1 MLRQELG
8 PRRPRIGPVVLLLAA
23 SAVAAALLWQVAT
36 FCSSPSLTSRTGRS
50 NSKVVRLAA
59 AKKPAPAK
67 KAEAESAP
75 AAAKKPA
82 PAKPAPAKP
91 VPAKPA
97 PAKKAEAESAP
108 AAPKKPAPAPKAE
121 AESVPAAAKKPV
133 PAQKPEAAS
142 APAAAKSPA
151 PAPRSE
157 VDDGNY
163 YPGDKVMSR
172 YHRDNGMYESM
183 ILYKKTDEI
192 YDVSWDE
199 PDEGEQ
205 ISSVTIRDIKLV
217 KRGPPGQEKIPN
229 VPLKVGDKVLALF
242 LSDQKFYGADL
253 TKISDD
259 KKLYTVKWDDPD
271 GAAPTADLERHDVKL
286 KLRKA

>member
-1 MLRQELG
+1 MMLRQELG

-59 AKKPAPAK
+59 AK
-67 KAEAESAP
+67 
-75 AAAKKPA
+75 
-82 PAKPAPAKP
+82 
-91 VPAKPA
+91 KPA

>member
-1 MLRQELG
+1 MKLRQELG

-23 SAVAAALLWQVAT
+23 SVVAAALLWQVAT

-75 AAAKKPA
+75 AA
-82 PAKPAPAKP
+82 
-91 VPAKPA
+91 
-97 PAKKAEAESAP
+97 
-108 AAPKKPAPAPKAE
+108 PKKPAPAPKAE

-133 PAQKPEAAS
+133 PAQKPEAES

-151 PAPRSE
+151 SAPRSE

-229 VPLKVGDKVLALF
+229 VPLKVGDKVLAMF

>member
-1 MLRQELG
+1 MMLRQELG
-8 PRRPRIGPVVLLLAA
+8 TRRPRIGPVVLLLAV
-23 SAVAAALLWQVAT
+23 SVVSAALLWRVTT

-67 KAEAESAP
+67 KAEVESAP

-82 PAKPAPAKP
+82 
-91 VPAKPA
+91 PAKPA

-108 AAPKKPAPAPKAE
+108 AAPKKPAPAQKAE
-121 AESVPAAAKKPV
+121 AESVPAAAKQPA
-133 PAQKPEAAS
+133 PAQKAAAET

-259 KKLYTVKWDDPD
+259 KKMYTVKWDDPD